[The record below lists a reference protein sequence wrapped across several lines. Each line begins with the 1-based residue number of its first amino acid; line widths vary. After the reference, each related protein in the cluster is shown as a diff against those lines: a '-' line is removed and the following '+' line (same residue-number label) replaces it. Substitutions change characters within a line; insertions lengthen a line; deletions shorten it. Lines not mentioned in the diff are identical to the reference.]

1 MSVDWLAARWAGLF
15 AGEKADD
22 CWRLLVACY
31 GENGRFYH
39 NLDHLVQVLT
49 TIDLLRD
56 VAVDVTAVEL
66 AAWFHDA
73 VYNPRRQDNEAA
85 SAALAGEWLSVL
97 AVPQPRVER
106 VKQLILATQHGQTAV
121 SVDPD
126 VAVLLDADLAVLAA
140 DPAQYDRYA
149 QAIRQEY
156 AFVDEVAYR
165 NGRVHIL
172 QQFLQRSRLY
182 HTPPMQ
188 PKEPL
193 ARANIKREIERL
205 SDRVTG

>member
-1 MSVDWLAARWAGLF
+1 MFVDWLAARWAGLF
-15 AGEKADD
+15 TGERARD
-22 CWRLLVACY
+22 CWHLLMTCY
-31 GENGRFYH
+31 DENGRFYH
-39 NLDHLVQVLT
+39 NLDHLAQVLA
-49 TIDLLRD
+49 TIDWLRD

-85 SAALAGEWLSVL
+85 SAALAGEWLSAL

-106 VKQLILATQHGQTAV
+106 VQQLILATRHGQTAV

-140 DPAQYDRYA
+140 DPEQYDHYA
-149 QAIRQEY
+149 QAIRREY
-156 AFVDEVAYR
+156 AFVDETVYR

-172 QQFLQRSRLY
+172 QHFLQRDHIY
-182 HTPPMQ
+182 YTPPMQ

-205 SDRVTG
+205 SDRVKR